1 VFALLSLF
9 TTATAAEFK
18 VQLAGYQDLMRNE
31 GLTEQEL
38 IVKKSYVQICSLNAD
53 KTNYSY
59 AELAQ
64 ILNIEQDEI
73 EIWAI
78 DAIQNRIVDAK
89 IDQLNEM
96 IVIKN
101 HMLREIKLQEWK
113 AIQ

>member
-1 VFALLSLF
+1 MFALLSLF

-18 VQLAGYQDLMRNE
+18 AQLAGYQDLMRNE

-64 ILNIEQDEI
+64 ILNVSKVDFNNLKSGPNHECLFAFACVLDR
-73 EIWAI
+73 ARR
-78 DAIQNRIVDAK
+78 DRDLGDRRHPKQNR
-89 IDQLNEM
+89 
-96 IVIKN
+96 
-101 HMLREIKLQEWK
+101 
-113 AIQ
+113 